1 VAPRPDDGR
10 HLFLTDAM
18 AKLAASDRRQR
29 MDLYHLAAL
38 GHAGLGTIA
47 LATFWTAGLSKK
59 GSPVHRAAG
68 KIYLLA
74 MAGLLALALPMG
86 LYIVAQGAVV
96 IGSFLLYL
104 LVITCNAVWLSW
116 RAIRDK
122 RDWAR
127 YTGPVYRA
135 LKWLNLV
142 SGVAIALIGLFFAQS
157 LQLVI
162 VSFSAIGIIGFL
174 RMHRFS
180 RQPPEESR
188 WWLRQHLNA
197 MLGNGVATHIAFL
210 SIGLPRLLPALSGP
224 VFQNLAWL
232 GPLFVSFVAGAWLTR
247 KYFPKRELLPRNQ
260 TSPSLSQPS
269 PLPR

>member
-1 VAPRPDDGR
+1 
-10 HLFLTDAM
+10 
-18 AKLAASDRRQR
+18 

-38 GHAGLGTIA
+38 GHASLGTIA

-59 GSPVHRAAG
+59 GSPLHRGAG

-86 LYIVAQGAVV
+86 VYIVAQGAVV
-96 IGSFLLYL
+96 MGSFLLYL
-104 LVITCNAVWLSW
+104 LVITSNAVWLSW

-122 RDWAR
+122 RDWLR

-142 SGVAIALIGLFFAQS
+142 SGVAIALVGLFFAQS

-162 VSFSAIGIIGFL
+162 VSFAAVGIVGFL
-174 RMHRFS
+174 RMHKFS

-197 MLGNGVATHIAFL
+197 MLGNGVATHVAFL
-210 SIGLPRLLPALSGP
+210 SIGLPRLLPAMSTP
-224 VFQNLAWL
+224 AFQNLAWL
-232 GPLFVSFVAGAWLTR
+232 APLVVSLLAGVWLTR
-247 KYFPKRELLPRNQ
+247 KYFPKRDVARVNQ